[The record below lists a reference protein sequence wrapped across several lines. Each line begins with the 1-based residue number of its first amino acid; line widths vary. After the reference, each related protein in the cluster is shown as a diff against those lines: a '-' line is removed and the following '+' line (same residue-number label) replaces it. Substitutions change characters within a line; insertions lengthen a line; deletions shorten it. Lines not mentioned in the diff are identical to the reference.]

1 MVGPIL
7 NYAYKK
13 QNNRDPLGIDGISQS
28 IVGELCPIVNSVT
41 YHAIYWIFV
50 NWIYYDLYEN
60 QKTTDMSEKTLNG
73 YIKKLNYFMI
83 LGNLLNDVDVSNM
96 VGVDK
101 IRPLDRNLESYS
113 YNEDYIQT
121 LTGINYYKAALTSA
135 GFITYTDEFNNEYQH
150 LKFTQK
156 GKNLAL
162 SLDKLVKNTTIY
174 KEYVLKNNYNNI
186 PRDVVK
192 EFGKIVSFNLEF
204 LDESKKLLKE
214 YFFDTITKLS
224 LQSRFI
230 KYLYYDLK
238 IENISDNGLRTF
250 LYDYFSPRSLN
261 NKYPDELEEII
272 KGWEVLVSRHYFTNA
287 VEMVFNYVLE
297 LLTLPISINS
307 FVDELTNDLS
317 NDKLVNYMNTYKL
330 NGEEIN
336 EILTY
341 AKNRRNSHD
350 KNIENAIII
359 ICSLYNRLKNRNDL
373 NQLFLLLDND
383 NTSISLDKMLKDVDQ
398 FKDKSVKEF
407 GKYIVREYVIYQH
420 IKTAKRKMTL
430 DEDSFF
436 FGYYNEIIY
445 GINRYDYRYDYQ
457 NLRINN
463 LFQVMKELDM
473 LGGK

>member
-1 MVGPIL
+1 MIGPIL
-7 NYAYKK
+7 NHAYKR

-60 QKTTDMSEKTLNG
+60 QKTTDMSERTLNA

-113 YNEDYIQT
+113 YSEDYIQT

-135 GFITYTDEFNNEYQH
+135 GFITYTDEYNNEYQH

-162 SLDKLVKNTTIY
+162 SLDKFVTNTTIY
-174 KEYVLKNNYNNI
+174 KDYFLKNNYNSI
-186 PRDVVK
+186 PRNVIK
-192 EFGKIVSFNLEF
+192 EFGKIVSFNLEI
-204 LDESKKLLKE
+204 LEESKKLLKE

-224 LQSRFI
+224 LQSKFI

-250 LYDYFSPRSLN
+250 LYDYFSPRSFN
-261 NKYPDELEEII
+261 NKYPDDLEEII
-272 KGWEVLVSRHYFTNA
+272 KGWELLVSRHYFTNSI
-287 VEMVFNYVLE
+287 EMIFNYVLE
-297 LLTLPISINS
+297 ILTLPTSINS
-307 FVDELTNDLS
+307 FVDKLTNDLS
-317 NDKLVNYMNTYKL
+317 EDRLVDYVNSYKL

-336 EILTY
+336 DILSY

-359 ICSLYNRLKNRNDL
+359 MCSLYNRLKNRNDL

-383 NTSISLDKMLKDVDQ
+383 NTSISLDKMLKDIDQ

-407 GKYIVREYVIYQH
+407 GKYIVKEYVINQH